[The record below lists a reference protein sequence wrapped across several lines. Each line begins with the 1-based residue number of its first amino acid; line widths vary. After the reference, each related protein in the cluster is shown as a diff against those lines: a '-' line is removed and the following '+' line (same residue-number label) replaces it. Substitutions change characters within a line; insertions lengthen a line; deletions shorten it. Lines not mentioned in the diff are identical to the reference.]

1 MSIIKQV
8 HGITWLVLIHWI
20 KQVIDL
26 EMSKCSLKIF
36 MATLLIIRDLGPI
49 IHRAMASESCRQS
62 TKVWLV

>member
-49 IHRAMASESCRQS
+49 IHRAMASESCPQS